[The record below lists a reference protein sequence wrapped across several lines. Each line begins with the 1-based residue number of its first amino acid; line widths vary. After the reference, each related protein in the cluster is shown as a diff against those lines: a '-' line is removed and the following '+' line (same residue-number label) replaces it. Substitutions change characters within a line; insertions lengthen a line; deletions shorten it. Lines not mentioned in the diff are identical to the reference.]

1 MKNIDFN
8 DFSFEKYHISN
19 VSVIRQKNSWS
30 FMSTKNG
37 RLYNGFLVIVD
48 GKCTYK
54 WAANEEFLSA
64 GSIIYLPKGSKHTVT
79 APEKT
84 LDFYRISFT
93 VFENKTGEEIVFSDC
108 PMVITHR
115 TSADIHE
122 ICEKLSR
129 MTFRLSTDF
138 NTMSLL
144 CDLIN
149 YCFSALNDN
158 NALGIDS
165 AINYIN
171 HHFTNEIS
179 LSELADMCFMSQ
191 SHLFRL
197 FKKRLGMTPID
208 YKNHLRIKKA
218 KKLLCDPQCSIGEIA
233 DILGF
238 ENACYFTRVFKKHS
252 GISPTEYRKQK
263 LAGQAVPDQLKT
275 TK

>member
-48 GKCTYK
+48 GTCTYK

-149 YCFSALNDN
+149 YCTSALNDN
-158 NALGIDS
+158 NTVGIDT

-171 HHFTNEIS
+171 HHFTNKIS
-179 LSELADMCFMSQ
+179 ISELADMCFMNQ

-208 YKNHLRIKKA
+208 YKNYLRVKKA

-238 ENACYFTRVFKKHS
+238 ENACYFTRVFKKHLD
-252 GISPTEYRKQK
+252 ISPTEYRKQK
-263 LAGQAVPDQLKT
+263 LAGQTDPNQLKT